1 MANPVLEAIESRAE
15 EISALGPSNE
25 KLCRL
30 DDRAA
35 AALRESGVVRM
46 LQPKTYQG
54 FEQHPREFAETVMA
68 ADTRPANKAEL
79 LGLFE
84 HLERELDEA
93 SFLRPPE
100 KRPGMIRSIRNMF
113 QRAGMTEQE
122 VRTIR
127 GIVTALTK
135 HARRRALEEFESKKS
150 GK

>member
-54 FEQHPREFAETVMA
+54 FEQHPREFAETVMRIA
-68 ADTRPANKAEL
+68 SLDASTGWIAGVVGVHPWEMAMADPRV
-79 LGLFE
+79 
-84 HLERELDEA
+84 
-93 SFLRPPE
+93 
-100 KRPGMIRSIRNMF
+100 
-113 QRAGMTEQE
+113 QQE
-122 VRTIR
+122 VW
-127 GIVTALTK
+127 G
-135 HARRRALEEFESKKS
+135 EDPD
-150 GK
+150 